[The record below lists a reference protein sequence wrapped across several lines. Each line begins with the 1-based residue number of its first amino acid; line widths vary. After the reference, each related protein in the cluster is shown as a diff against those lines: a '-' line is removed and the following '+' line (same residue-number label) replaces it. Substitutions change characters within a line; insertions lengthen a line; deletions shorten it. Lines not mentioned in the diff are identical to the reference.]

1 MGAARTGNR
10 TRCLLTIGNPT
21 RKIMTITLNACSGNG
36 MSASFRELLPQFERA
51 HDCKVAFLYEPAQ
64 ILLRE
69 IQAGKAFDFC
79 VLGKSVMDQVVKE
92 GYVKGDSVRVLTRN
106 GIGVGVLKG
115 APKPD
120 LSSVESFKRALLNA
134 KSVAYTTEGASG
146 IYFAGLIEKLGIA
159 EAIKAKAKTQPGGL
173 VADLV
178 VKGVA
183 EIAVQQIPE
192 ILAVAGAD
200 YAGPIPDEI
209 QSISVNVGGI
219 TTTTQQPALAQALL
233 DYLRSPDAARV
244 FKARG
249 LEPEG

>member
-1 MGAARTGNR
+1 
-10 TRCLLTIGNPT
+10 
-21 RKIMTITLNACSGNG
+21 MTITLNACSGNG
-36 MSASFRELLPQFERA
+36 MSASFRELMPQFERT
-51 HDCKVAFLYEPAQ
+51 HGCKVAFTYEPAQ

-69 IQAGKAFDFC
+69 IKSGKAFDFC
-79 VLGKSVMDQVVKE
+79 VLGKGVMDQVVKA

-120 LSSVESFKRALLNA
+120 ISSVDAFKRALLNA

-159 EAIKAKAKTQPGGL
+159 DAIKAKAKTQPGGL

-192 ILAVAGAD
+192 IMAVAGAD
-200 YAGPIPDEI
+200 YAGPIPAEI
-209 QSISVNVGGI
+209 QSISVNAGGI
-219 TTTTQQPALAQALL
+219 TTNTQHPQLAQALL
-233 DYLRSPDAARV
+233 DFLRSAEAAKV
-244 FKARG
+244 FRARG
-249 LEPEG
+249 LEPAV

>member
-1 MGAARTGNR
+1 
-10 TRCLLTIGNPT
+10 
-21 RKIMTITLNACSGNG
+21 MTITLNACSGNG
-36 MSASFRELLPQFERA
+36 MSASFRELLPQFERT
-51 HDCKVAFLYEPAQ
+51 HDCKVAFTYEPAQ

-69 IQAGKAFDFC
+69 IKSGKAFDFC
-79 VLGKSVMDQVVKE
+79 VLGKGVMDQVVKE

-134 KSVAYTTEGASG
+134 KSVTYTTEGASG
-146 IYFAGLIEKLGIA
+146 IYFAGLIEKLGIGD
-159 EAIKAKAKTQPGGL
+159 AIKAKAKTQPGGL

-178 VKGVA
+178 VKGIA
-183 EIAVQQIPE
+183 ELAVQQIPE

-200 YAGPIPDEI
+200 YAGPIPGEI
-209 QSISVNVGGI
+209 QSISVNAGGI
-219 TTTTQQPALAQALL
+219 TTNTQQPQLAQALL
-233 DYLRSPDAARV
+233 DFLRSPDAARV

-249 LEPEG
+249 LEPERA